1 MKGTI
6 LSVQGEIKKKDKS
19 TFRGMDM
26 DQRAGISVI
35 SLNLRDFSAI
45 M

>member
-1 MKGTI
+1 MKGTV
-6 LSVQGEIKKKDKS
+6 LSVQGEIKKEINPLLE
-19 TFRGMDM
+19 DM

-45 M
+45 I